1 MPISIKIIPPAI
13 SALLPN
19 LVSNFLPINTATKE
33 IIKVTAAIIKAEI
46 MAKKHY
52 NQQML
57 NQLIKHQWM

>member
-19 LVSNFLPINTATKE
+19 FLPINTATKE
-33 IIKVTAAIIKAEI
+33 IIKVTTAIIKAEI